1 MKRGSEVAGERGSEG
16 AKEHANEIPEPSSS
30 FARQRQTVCFVLF
43 FPILKK
49 KDEIADK
56 DT

>member
-30 FARQRQTVCFVLF
+30 FARVCFVLF